1 MGAKRSLRTIE
12 PRFDTNPGHG
22 EFLGYRDEALGFR
35 EGLGLI
41 QLGGLVQ
48 AAGAVCWL

>member
-35 EGLGLI
+35 EGLGFGV
-41 QLGGLVQ
+41 QGRFRVLGVSGV
-48 AAGAVCWL
+48 